1 MSRECRHPASKPP
14 RNTGG
19 QRVGHNGRAAAS
31 SLVHFRGEKRKRE
44 TSEEHNVR
52 NGEKEKERRGE
63 AREESGRGT
72 GRWWCGDEG
81 SEPTRGVRER
91 ERGVLRPTPRSML
104 SSEVPVGGGCAE
116 FPAVERRTP
125 VFFSPRANPFL
136 FYFSSSSSPA
146 SSASSPACSGMERER
161 IPSPPPVRNNGRLFR
176 QSFNRLSTGSSSLPV
191 RSPRERKYGGRS
203 VATGRRHRDAE
214 IHTRTVTY
222 KRTTLRRQMRQS
234 PAIVRA
240 TEYTL
245 LAIKEQIFDLRVR
258 CIINDF

>member
-1 MSRECRHPASKPP
+1 MDARPP
-14 RNTGG
+14 PVWST
-19 QRVGHNGRAAAS
+19 
-31 SLVHFRGEKRKRE
+31 FGEKKRKRE

-136 FYFSSSSSPA
+136 FHFSSSSSTPA

-161 IPSPPPVRNNGRLFR
+161 IPSPPPVRNNGRPLPPEFQPAFDGIKFASGPIAAR
-176 QSFNRLSTGSSSLPV
+176 EEIRWSVGS
-191 RSPRERKYGGRS
+191 
-203 VATGRRHRDAE
+203 D
-214 IHTRTVTY
+214 
-222 KRTTLRRQMRQS
+222 RTTAS
-234 PAIVRA
+234 
-240 TEYTL
+240 
-245 LAIKEQIFDLRVR
+245 
-258 CIINDF
+258 